1 MYYNEKETE
10 NKKRKEVKTMTK
22 KILSMMVKGLNELTS
37 VKFILGA
44 LTGAGFI
51 MIGLAHAVGLF

>member
-1 MYYNEKETE
+1 
-10 NKKRKEVKTMTK
+10 MTK

-37 VKFILGA
+37 VKFILGV

-51 MIGLAHAVGLF
+51 MIGLAYAVGLF